1 MSEGLVT
8 FFKYKSLGFAR
19 RGDDYFE
26 PLSMDVMLD
35 SLYKWFQDRVSLEDT
50 LLWDDQTVGYGNRK
64 KVYLKAI
71 EHDEGTGDYMLILWR
86 AIGQGNGVYG
96 IKADAGLEDNNLY
109 NADDNV
115 GEDRVIWGEAAYYW
129 FVPSLD
135 IFASIR
141 FPNSVADTEIMNRFM
156 RDYVELHSD
165 FRQRKVIEKER
176 KGGKG
181 KYLSISFA
189 PTKQGEKGNLWFQ
202 AYSEQFTKPTT
213 ESDLEGLTGEI
224 THFVKRD
231 VISAQVVQQS
241 GWTNL
246 FKGLPF
252 ISSQVTRANR
262 RVEVNIEAKPTVK
275 ELKDLIELY
284 EREYADGDEW
294 RNIGFKKE
302 NSGVVWLDNFVVK
315 SILPVNDLAGGGRDD
330 TGHYTTERLFK
341 AMEFTRGKLLSAFV
355 EEEQEEAVGQ

>member
-8 FFKYKSLGFAR
+8 FFKYNSLGFAR
-19 RGDDYFE
+19 RADDYFE
-26 PLSMDVMLD
+26 PLSMDVMLN
-35 SLYKWFQDRVSLEDT
+35 SLQKWFQDRISLEDT
-50 LLWDDQTVGYGNRK
+50 LLWDDQTVGYSNRK
-64 KVYLKAI
+64 KVYLKAL
-71 EHDEGTGDYMLILWR
+71 ERDEETGDYMLVLWR

-115 GEDRVIWGEAAYYW
+115 GNDRVIWGEAAYYW
-129 FVPSLD
+129 FIPSLE
-135 IFASIR
+135 IFSSIR

-165 FRQRKVIEKER
+165 FRQRKVVEKER

-202 AYSEQFTKPTT
+202 AYSEQFKKPTT
-213 ESDLEGLTGEI
+213 KSDLEDLTGKI

-231 VISAQVVQQS
+231 VISAQVVQQG

-246 FKGLPF
+246 FKDLPF
-252 ISSQVTRANR
+252 VSNQVTRADR
-262 RVEVNIEAKPTVK
+262 KVEVNIEAKPTVR
-275 ELKDLIELY
+275 ELKEMIDLY
-284 EREYADGDEW
+284 EREYTDGDDW

-315 SILPVNDLAGGGRDD
+315 STLSVNDLVGGGRDD
-330 TGHYTTERLFK
+330 TGHYTAERLFK
-341 AMEFTRGKLLSAFV
+341 AMEFSRDKLLSAFI

>member
-19 RGDDYFE
+19 RGDSYFE
-26 PLSMDVMLD
+26 PLSMEVMLD
-35 SLYKWFQDRVSLEDT
+35 SLHTWFQEKISLEDT
-50 LLWDDQTVGYGNRK
+50 LPWDDQIPGYSNRK

-71 EHDEGTGDYMLILWR
+71 ERNETTGDYMLILWR
-86 AIGQGNGVYG
+86 SIGDGNGVYG

-115 GEDRVIWGEAAYYW
+115 GTDRVIWGEAAYYW
-129 FVPSLD
+129 FIPSLD

-141 FPNSVADTEIMNRFM
+141 FPSSIADTDLMNRFM

-165 FRQRKVIEKER
+165 FRQRVVVEKER

-181 KYLSISFA
+181 KYLSISFQ
-189 PTKQGEKGNLWFQ
+189 PTKQGETGNLWFQ
-202 AYSEQFTKPTT
+202 AYSEQFKKPTT
-213 ESDLEGLTGEI
+213 ESDLEGVADEI

-241 GWTNL
+241 GWANL
-246 FKGLPF
+246 FRGLPF
-252 ISSQVTRANR
+252 VSSQVTRGSR
-262 RVEVNIEAKPTVK
+262 KVEVNIEAKPTVK
-275 ELKDLIELY
+275 ELKELLDLY
-284 EREYADGDEW
+284 EREYAGSDEW
-294 RNIGFKKE
+294 RNIGFRKE
-302 NSGVVWLDNFVVK
+302 NSGVVWLDKFVVK
-315 SILPVNDLAGGGRDD
+315 STLAVNDLTGGGRDD

-341 AMEFTRGKLLSAFV
+341 AMEFKRNKLLSAFV
-355 EEEQEEAVGQ
+355 NEQQQEAVGQ